1 MPQPRY
7 NFFAIVDDPTDRIKR
22 IQTVQGLQQELGELF
37 DSQVEAFKADKEE
50 VEFTDGYSPGQ
61 GEIFF
66 IENFELSDDIT
77 QALEN
82 PLNVSILNL
91 PVDSEEK
98 IRGIFGGIWTQGN
111 KLAFFQ
117 IFDSRRVLAKKW
129 AILFSGQ
136 TFSKLDRGG
145 LILDQKL
152 VALVEDSKLYFESFF
167 FARRILKLDQYFT
180 EATDSEIDSF
190 ISSNIFEVGDA
201 DKIKKAADGF
211 IRKKVAILIKNNT
224 LNNLTAAQIQASAQR
239 FGVTVQVSNN
249 KISFPETRRPI
260 KELLRVVDED
270 YFTTSITQ
278 RRCLTNS
285 KKVLR

>member
-1 MPQPRY
+1 MPQASY
-7 NFFAIVDDPTDRIKR
+7 NFFAIVDDPSDRIRR
-22 IQTVQGLQQELGELF
+22 IQTDQSLQQELISLF
-37 DSQVEAFKADKEE
+37 NDQVAAFKADKEE
-50 VEFTDGYSPGQ
+50 VEFSDSYTPGQ
-61 GEIFF
+61 GEIFC
-66 IENFELSDDIT
+66 IDDFELSDDIV

-98 IRGIFGGIWTQGN
+98 IRGIFGGIWTQGH

-136 TFSKLDRGG
+136 TFSKLDKGG

-152 VALVEDSKLYFESFF
+152 VALVEDEKLFFESFF
-167 FARRILKLDQYFT
+167 FARRILKLDQYFK

-190 ISSNIFEVGDA
+190 IASALFDVGDA
-201 DKIKKAADGF
+201 DKIKKAADSF
-211 IRKKVAILIKNNT
+211 IRKKVAILIKNNA
-224 LNNLTAAQIQASAQR
+224 LNSLTAAQIQASAQR
-239 FGVTVQVSNN
+239 FNVNVQLSSN
-249 KISFPETRRPI
+249 KIRFPEDRRSI

-270 YFTTSITQ
+270 YFTTPITQ
-278 RRCLTNS
+278 RKCLTNS
-285 KKVLR
+285 KRVLR